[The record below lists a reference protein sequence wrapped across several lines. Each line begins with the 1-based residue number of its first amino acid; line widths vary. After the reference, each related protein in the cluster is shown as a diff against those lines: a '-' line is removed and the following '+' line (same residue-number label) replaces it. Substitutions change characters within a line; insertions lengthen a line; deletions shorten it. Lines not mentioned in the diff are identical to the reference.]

1 MQVRRAIVMLG
12 MIFASTAQA
21 ADFRLLSG
29 VDVRK
34 YPGVARTVAPSPGPG
49 LNGNFAD
56 GDRLAGTSDTG
67 ATVVYQG
74 NGTPLYDPN
83 HIGAMSFL
91 FRRGSVPIPGF
102 GELPLMGID
111 FLGGPLLD
119 LDGNNANGA

>member
-1 MQVRRAIVMLG
+1 G
-12 MIFASTAQA
+12 S
-21 ADFRLLSG
+21 
-29 VDVRK
+29 
-34 YPGVARTVAPSPGPG
+34 
-49 LNGNFAD
+49 FAD

-74 NGTPLYDPN
+74 NGTPMYQPN
-83 HIGAMSFL
+83 HVGAMSFL

-119 LDGNNANGA
+119 LDGDNSNGVRSLVPVAGNPMPVEIPGSNSHVLMSFNFAVGTATLTSIDATGTNEGGPG